1 MWKRLR
7 RALWRLWQRSQ
18 RSPSQRRAAEARA
31 RFWAEVRE
39 GQREAEVQS
48 RSWADGSKRTVSAL
62 GVANIEAQRVNGAS
76 HP

>member
-18 RSPSQRRAAEARA
+18 RDPEERQAAKARA

-39 GQREAEVQS
+39 GQREAEAHS
-48 RSWADGSKRTVSAL
+48 R
-62 GVANIEAQRVNGAS
+62 
-76 HP
+76 P